1 MPSINALGR
10 ELEKEG
16 LTVLLVDIGEDR
28 ATVERA
34 ARSRGYTARIL
45 LDLDR
50 EVTEVYAVRATPTT
64 FLVGRDGTLRGRAI
78 GPRPWTG
85 RDGRALLRSLL
96 DEPVPA
102 R

>member
-16 LTVLLVDIGEDR
+16 LTVLLVDIGEDP

-34 ARSRGYTARIL
+34 AKSRGYTARIV

-50 EVTEVYAVRATPTT
+50 EVSQVYAVRATPTT
-64 FLVGRDGTLRGRAI
+64 FLVGRDGGLRGRAI

-85 RDGRALLRSLL
+85 PDGRALLRSLL
-96 DEPVPA
+96 ADPA
-102 R
+102 AGR

>member
-1 MPSINALGR
+1 LPSINALGR
-10 ELEKEG
+10 ELEREG
-16 LTVLLVDIGEDR
+16 LTVLLVDITEDP

-34 ARSRGYTARIL
+34 AKSRGYTARIL
-45 LDLDR
+45 LDADG
-50 EVTEVYAVRATPTT
+50 EVSAAYGVRATPTT

>member
-1 MPSINALGR
+1 LPSINALGR
-10 ELEKEG
+10 ELEREG
-16 LTVLLVDIGEDR
+16 LTILLVDIGEDR
-28 ATVERA
+28 AIVERA

-50 EVTEVYAVRATPTT
+50 KVTEVYAVRATPTT
-64 FLVGRDGTLRGRAI
+64 FLVGRDGALRGRTI

-85 RDGRALLRSLL
+85 PDGRALLRSLL
-96 DEPVPA
+96 AEPAPA